1 MSRVALDGMGGDL
14 APAATAEGA
23 IAAAREGIE
32 VALVGDE
39 QLLGAEIERLGG
51 APAGLR
57 VVHAPDAIEMGD
69 HAAREAIRRKESSVF
84 VGLQLVRD
92 GEADAFVSAG
102 NTGAVFVVALVQL
115 GRLPGVERPAIG
127 AVIPFPKGQTLLLD
141 AGANVECRASQLVQ
155 FAHLGST
162 YMRAARG
169 VPEPRVGLLNIG
181 EEGSKGSPLT
191 IETYERLSESGL
203 RFVGNIEGRD
213 LGAARADV
221 IVTDGFT
228 GNMVLKVGEGMIDLM
243 MGELRAAAR
252 SSWRGRLGGL
262 LIRPAARSVR
272 ARLDYRIHG
281 AAPLLG
287 IDGAVFIAHGA
298 SDARAIESAIRSAA
312 EDVDRGALA
321 ALRSAVEAARDAEE
335 AAPGEE

>member
-1 MSRVALDGMGGDL
+1 MTGIALDGMGGDL

-39 QLLGAEIERLGG
+39 QRLGVEIERLGG

-127 AVIPFPKGQTLLLD
+127 AVIPFPKGRTLLLD
-141 AGANVECRASQLVQ
+141 AGANAECRASQLVQ

-181 EEGSKGSPLT
+181 EEGSKGTPLT

-203 RFVGNIEGRD
+203 HFVGNIEGRD

-243 MGELRAAAR
+243 MGEMRAAASR
-252 SSWRGRLGGL
+252 SWRGRLGGL

-272 ARLDYRIHG
+272 AQLDYRIHG

-287 IDGAVFIAHGA
+287 IDGSVFIAHGA
-298 SDARAIESAIRSAA
+298 SDAEAIENAIRSAA
-312 EDVDRGALA
+312 EDVGRGALA
-321 ALRSAVEAARDAEE
+321 ALRSAVEAARDAE
-335 AAPGEE
+335 AAQPGEE

>member
-1 MSRVALDGMGGDL
+1 M
-14 APAATAEGA
+14 
-23 IAAAREGIE
+23 
-32 VALVGDE
+32 
-39 QLLGAEIERLGG
+39 
-51 APAGLR
+51 
-57 VVHAPDAIEMGD
+57 VHAPDAIEMGD

-127 AVIPFPKGQTLLLD
+127 AVIPFPKGRTLLLD

-203 RFVGNIEGRD
+203 HFVGNIEGRD
-213 LGAARADV
+213 LGAALADV

-243 MGELRAAAR
+243 MGELRAAASR
-252 SSWRGRLGGL
+252 SWRGRLGGL

-272 ARLDYRIHG
+272 AQLDYRIHG

-298 SDARAIESAIRSAA
+298 SDARAIESANPQRRRGRGPRRARRAA
-312 EDVDRGALA
+312 ERGGGGPGRGGGGARRGVTRSRARNALA
-321 ALRSAVEAARDAEE
+321 PRYDAARSRFERQSTEPRA
-335 AAPGEE
+335 GTRWRSV